1 MCLDIHNSYFYL
13 RDNDR
18 KSTKVSYSALGDGDQ
33 ALLLVHGL
41 DCNKD
46 IWRSFASC
54 LARDF
59 KVFML
64 DLPGHGD
71 SDPLALFHSMEALAS
86 AIPVLIR
93 KENLDTPILVGHSM
107 GAVVVQSA
115 IKYHGVRYKKVFF
128 LDGPIIP
135 LGLAWS
141 QPLVKTLCKSP
152 VFNTFCTLFVRSMFG
167 QSVSS
172 KNKSTLDAKFEKERR
187 RVTVESL
194 FDMIYET
201 NRRQSDLPNAVG
213 FFSRSMYWSRTKK
226 FEHTLV
232 GKNPSLIHEHYPTFG
247 HFFFREDPNFFA
259 REIKR
264 FLGN

>member
-1 MCLDIHNSYFYL
+1 MCLDIHNSFFYL
-13 RDNDR
+13 GGNDR
-18 KSTKVSYSALGDGDQ
+18 KFTKVSYNALGDGDQ

-41 DCNKD
+41 GCNKD

-54 LARDF
+54 LALDF
-59 KVFML
+59 KVFTL
-64 DLPGHGD
+64 DLPGNGE
-71 SDPLALFHSMEALAS
+71 SDPLADFHSMEALAS

-93 KENLDTPILVGHSM
+93 KEKLDTPILVGHSM

-141 QPLVKTLCKSP
+141 KPLVNILCKTP
-152 VFNTFCTLFVRSMFG
+152 VFNNLCTLFVRWMFG
-167 QSVSS
+167 QSESS
-172 KNKSTLDAKFEKERR
+172 KNKSTIEAKLEKERR

-226 FEHTLV
+226 FENTLV
-232 GKNPSLIHEHYPTFG
+232 SKNPSLIHEHYPTFG
-247 HFFFREDPNFFA
+247 HFFFREDPNLFA
-259 REIKR
+259 QEVKR